1 MIFQVGYTAAVARQI
16 GKLDPAVR
24 ERIRDAVERLRL
36 QPEIG
41 KRLKGLLADRWS
53 YRVGNWRI
61 LYNFDRGRLVILVLA
76 VGHRREVYR
85 R

>member
-1 MIFQVGYTAAVARQI
+1 MIFEVGYAAAAVRQI

-24 ERIRDAVERLRL
+24 ERVRGAVERLRV

-41 KRLKGLLADRWS
+41 KRLKGLLTDRWS
-53 YRVGNWRI
+53 YRVGDWRI
-61 LYNFDRGRLVILVLA
+61 LYKFDRGRLLILVLT

>member
-1 MIFQVGYTAAVARQI
+1 MTYRVVIMDEAVGQI
-16 GKLDPAVR
+16 GRLDASMRGRV
-24 ERIRDAVERLRL
+24 RDAIDRLRS

-41 KRLKGLLADRWS
+41 KRLKGLLTGRWS
-53 YRVGNWRI
+53 YRVGDWRI
-61 LYNFDRGRLVILVLA
+61 LYKIDRGRLLVLVLT